1 MFRNT
6 SLKPNTIFKENSI
19 MDSVLE
25 LYVSQ
30 FSKSTEFNYNSKI
43 TQSDRE
49 RKVHVQSNNTTPLYW
64 WTSKF
69 L

>member
-30 FSKSTEFNYNSKI
+30 FSKSTEFNFNSKNYAI
-43 TQSDRE
+43 GQRT
-49 RKVHVQSNNTTPLYW
+49 KGPC
-64 WTSKF
+64 SKQQYYTF
-69 L
+69 ILMNI